1 MTPPAAMPWP
11 APRMVC
17 VAPDQRDA
25 RRVWLLHTARD
36 GARHAIP
43 LALDAAQML
52 AEALAHEARAALE
65 GRP

>member
-1 MTPPAAMPWP
+1 
-11 APRMVC
+11 MVC